1 MYPFKFKNYNI
12 EFAKNQPEYLPLPA
26 HISEDGTVTTCWELN
41 DHDIE
46 NLMETKKLWLQ
57 ILTFNN
63 PLQPVMISVEKPEL

>member
-26 HISEDGTVTTCWELN
+26 HRTENGDITVCFKFSFDEIIKFIKTE
-41 DHDIE
+41 
-46 NLMETKKLWLQ
+46 KLYLQ

-63 PLQPVMISVEKPEL
+63 PLQPIKMSVEKPEL